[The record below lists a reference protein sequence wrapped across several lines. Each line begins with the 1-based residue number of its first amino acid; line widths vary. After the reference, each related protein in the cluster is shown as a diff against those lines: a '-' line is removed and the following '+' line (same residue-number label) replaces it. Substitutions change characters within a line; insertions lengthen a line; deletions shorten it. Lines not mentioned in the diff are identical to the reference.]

1 MWSDWDCRRA
11 ELLSMRVVVLGP
23 AGSGKSTFAQRLAA
37 VTGIPSIEL
46 DKRFWGPQL
55 EPTSRHR
62 WIETQAR
69 LVQGEAWIMDGDLGP
84 YDVIEVRLSAAD
96 TVVLLDLPT
105 WVCAWRA
112 LRRSRERAD
121 FWRWL
126 VSWRRRYRPQVMHA
140 IKEHAGQ
147 AELIVVS
154 NQRDLDRV
162 IEELARQPG
171 TA

>member
-1 MWSDWDCRRA
+1 
-11 ELLSMRVVVLGP
+11 
-23 AGSGKSTFAQRLAA
+23 
-37 VTGIPSIEL
+37 
-46 DKRFWGPQL
+46 
-55 EPTSRHR
+55 
-62 WIETQAR
+62 
-69 LVQGEAWIMDGDLGP
+69 MDGDLGP